1 MKGLELS
8 ELFFRSCGEDM
19 LKKQFSRLAERAAVG
34 LVGPGSECYR
44 FDDVVSRD
52 HDWGPS
58 FCIWLTL
65 EDFNSHGKR
74 LQAGYENLPQTFME
88 FGPRQVSP
96 GEEWRVGVI
105 EITQFYRTYTGLDR
119 PPAVLSE
126 WLRIPE
132 QNLSLCTNGKIFYD
146 PLGEFSA
153 WRETLLDF
161 YPEDVRLKKIASRC
175 LTAGQAGQYNVP
187 RSLRRNDLF
196 AFQYGLMKF
205 CSDIISLVF
214 LLNRQ
219 YSPYFKWMHRGVK
232 ELPVLG
238 ESTFRTVQKLISGKD
253 LQDKV
258 NCIEEFCQDIIKS
271 LRGEDLSDLQ
281 SDFLLDH
288 ASSVHGRIQDNSLV
302 DHLMVVG

>member
-19 LKKQFSRLAERAAVG
+19 LKKQFPQLAERAAVG

-44 FDDVVSRD
+44 FDDDISRD
-52 HDWGPS
+52 HDWGPC
-58 FCIWLTL
+58 FCIWLIS
-65 EDFNSHGKR
+65 EDFDKHGKK
-74 LQAGYENLPQTFME
+74 LQAEYENLLQNFMK

-96 GEEWRVGVI
+96 GEEGRIGVI
-105 EITQFYRTYTGLDR
+105 KMTKFYQTYTGLDR
-119 PPAVLSE
+119 LPVELNE

-132 QNLSLCTNGKIFYD
+132 QNLSLCTNGKVFQD

-161 YPEDVRLKKIASRC
+161 YPEDVRLKKISSRC

-187 RSLRRNDLF
+187 RSLMRNNLF
-196 AFQYGLMKF
+196 AFQHGMMKF
-205 CSDIISLVF
+205 CTDVISLVF

-238 ESTFRTVQKLISGKD
+238 ERTYGTVQELVSEND
-253 LQDKV
+253 LQSKV
-258 NCIEEFCQDIIKS
+258 NCIEVFCQDIIS
-271 LRGEDLSDLQ
+271 LLQAENLSDSK

-288 ASSVHGRIQDNSLV
+288 ASSVHSRIQDKSLA
-302 DHLMVVG
+302 DRLMVVG